1 MKGVAMNL
9 QITSRKFKAH
19 DELKDFINKQIR
31 SLEKYSDQILETN
44 VILSFTHLKDSIKTA
59 EIVTKVPGKVISV
72 TESSEDFH
80 KSTSIAVEKII
91 RQLKKVKTKRLAAK
105 R

>member
-1 MKGVAMNL
+1 MNV

-19 DELKDFINKQIR
+19 DSLKDFINKQVK
-31 SLEKYSDQILETN
+31 SLEKFSDNILETN

-72 TESSEDFH
+72 TESSDDFH
-80 KSTSIAVEKII
+80 KSTSIAVDKVI
-91 RQLKKVKTKRLAAK
+91 RQLKKVKDKQIQSHR
-105 R
+105 

>member
-1 MKGVAMNL
+1 MNV

-19 DELKDFINKQIR
+19 DSLKDFINKQVQ
-31 SLEKYSDQILETN
+31 SMEKFSDDILETN

-59 EIVTKVPGKVISV
+59 EVVTKVPGKVISV
-72 TESSEDFH
+72 TESSDDFH
-80 KSTSIAVEKII
+80 KSAAIAVDKTI
-91 RQLKKVKTKRLAAK
+91 RQLKKVKTKRIASK